1 MHQLAIIIQNVHY
14 LSWTSVAGKTMIGSL
29 LKHGAGEN
37 GRLLT
42 LERKRFRVF
51 LSSLQYPFSV
61 WWQISGKIFLQ
72 RW

>member
-1 MHQLAIIIQNVHY
+1 MYIIFPGHQMKID
-14 LSWTSVAGKTMIGSL
+14 SL

-37 GRLLT
+37 GTLLS

-61 WWQISGKIFLQ
+61 WWQISGKLFLQ
-72 RW
+72 RWGHQTVNCIF